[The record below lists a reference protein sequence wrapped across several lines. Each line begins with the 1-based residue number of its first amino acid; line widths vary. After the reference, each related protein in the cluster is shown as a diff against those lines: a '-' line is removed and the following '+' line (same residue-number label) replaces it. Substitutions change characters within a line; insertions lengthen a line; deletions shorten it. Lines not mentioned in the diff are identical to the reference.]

1 MDLDVFTERRSRL
14 NARLSRA
21 DPFFAAFGGL
31 DEEAYRNG
39 ALPAT
44 TKELIGLALSVAAR
58 CDECVAYHVQRAAD
72 SGITVDEAIEAIK
85 LGVLAAG
92 SLSYPVARNAIELID
107 EVLGDRPLHG
117 EGR

>member
-1 MDLDVFTERRSRL
+1 M
-14 NARLSRA
+14 
-21 DPFFAAFGGL
+21 
-31 DEEAYRNG
+31 
-39 ALPAT
+39 
-44 TKELIGLALSVAAR
+44 
-58 CDECVAYHVQRAAD
+58 QRAAD